1 VASLVEDRWPT
12 GSSEIEYIEI
22 GEFDLSQGTVHGA
35 VISGDTAPS
44 RAQILARSGDIAVSL
59 VRPNRKNVAFIQGS
73 GTHPIVVTS
82 GCEVLRC
89 ADPSVAAFYSVVL
102 RHNPVTYQIMRW
114 NTGTNYPAIENLRLD
129 RIFVPAIP
137 ESERE
142 RLLKAAGI
150 AVIGQERV
158 KALIAA
164 AIADVEKLIEGK
176 LDETACLEE
185 GRKLAHEFGLEM
197 P

>member
-1 VASLVEDRWPT
+1 VWHALAL
-12 GSSEIEYIEI
+12 GLNY
-22 GEFDLSQGTVHGA
+22 GEE
-35 VISGDTAPS
+35 P
-44 RAQILARSGDIAVSL
+44 
-59 VRPNRKNVAFIQGS
+59 
-73 GTHPIVVTS
+73 
-82 GCEVLRC
+82 
-89 ADPSVAAFYSVVL
+89 
-102 RHNPVTYQIMRW
+102 
-114 NTGTNYPAIENLRLD
+114 